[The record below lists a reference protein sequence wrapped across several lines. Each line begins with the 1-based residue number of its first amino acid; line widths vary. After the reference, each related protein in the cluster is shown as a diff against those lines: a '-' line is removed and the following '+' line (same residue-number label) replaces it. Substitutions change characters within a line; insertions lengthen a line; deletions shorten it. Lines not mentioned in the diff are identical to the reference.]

1 MLSRLVI
8 TFLPLSTH
16 PLIHPSTYPSIHSLS
31 IHPCI
36 HPSIYPSIHSL
47 SIHPFTYPSI
57 HPLSIHPFIHP
68 SIQLSIHPSTIHP
81 PIRPSTHPSMH
92 HLSTPPLFHSLSTGS
107 WGIYSRPGSA
117 LGRGHRGENRD
128 STVGGIISGALRQP
142 FLKRP
147 SELGLCRGW
156 RKGRGEVP
164 ACPCS
169 HALRC
174 RARAIVPGTA
184 TPASRV

>member
-16 PLIHPSTYPSIHSLS
+16 PLIHPSTYPPIHLS
-31 IHPCI
+31 IHL
-36 HPSIYPSIHSL
+36 STYPSIHLSLHPFTIHPSMYPSIHL
-47 SIHPFTYPSI
+47 SIHPFT
-57 HPLSIHPFIHP
+57 IHP
-68 SIQLSIHPSTIHP
+68 SIHLSIHPSTIHP

-128 STVGGIISGALRQP
+128 STVGGIISGALWQP

-156 RKGRGEVP
+156 RKGREEVP

-184 TPASRV
+184 MPASRV